1 MPANFHLTCRFPTAK
16 RNILTSVLLT
26 VVLTVLLTVLL
37 SAITMAGCAAPSS
50 SATSITPNPAGT
62 PFATPVADVAQRV
75 QALLPLDALLLGEQ
89 HDAPDHQ
96 RIHREVIEALA
107 ARGALA
113 AVVLEMAMQGNSTA
127 SLANS
132 SSQGSAG
139 ASEDA
144 VRAALKWDER
154 AWPWASYA
162 PAIMA
167 AVRAG
172 VPVLGSNMPRAQMG
186 AAMQQANL
194 DQRLNGPALKAQQQL
209 IRSGHCNLLPES
221 QISPMTRI
229 QIARDVAMAN
239 TIVQALASSAQTVST
254 TRAATPS
261 NPAAATTAVT
271 AITATAPNSSTTA
284 STVVL
289 LAGSGHVDRT
299 LGVPQH
305 LPPGVKAKSVLLVAG
320 LASDAGDKA
329 ADFDVVWAAAPVSAK
344 DYCAGLKAKING

>member
-1 MPANFHLTCRFPTAK
+1 VNQIIRVSALAGV
-16 RNILTSVLLT
+16 ILCSIAL
-26 VVLTVLLTVLL
+26 
-37 SAITMAGCAAPSS
+37 AGCAAP
-50 SATSITPNPAGT
+50 TP
-62 PFATPVADVAQRV
+62 PVAPKYASQPVTDVAARV

-96 RIHREVIEALA
+96 RIHREVIETLA

-127 SLANS
+127 GL
-132 SSQGSAG
+132 GST
-139 ASEDA
+139 SEDA
-144 VRAALKWDER
+144 VRTALKWDEQ
-154 AWPWASYA
+154 AWPWATYA

-172 VPVLGSNMPRAQMG
+172 VPVIGSNMPLAQMG
-186 AAMQQANL
+186 AAMQQPSL
-194 DQRLNGPALKAQQQL
+194 DQRLSGPALTAQQKL

-239 TIVQALASSAQTVST
+239 AIAQAHAS
-254 TRAATPS
+254 AA
-261 NPAAATTAVT
+261 
-271 AITATAPNSSTTA
+271 NSSR
-284 STVVL
+284 TVVL

-305 LPPGVKAKSVLLVAG
+305 LPPGLKSRSVLMVAG
-320 LASDAGDKA
+320 NASEAGERA
-329 ADFDVVWAAAPVSAK
+329 ADFDVVWSAAPVPPQ
-344 DYCAGLKAKING
+344 DYCAGLKAKFKG

>member
-1 MPANFHLTCRFPTAK
+1 MK
-16 RNILTSVLLT
+16 RYVLTSVLLT
-26 VVLTVLLTVLL
+26 
-37 SAITMAGCAAPSS
+37 AITVAGCVAPSS
-50 SATSITPNPAGT
+50 PATFATLNSAGT
-62 PFATPVADVAQRV
+62 PVATPVADIAARV

-113 AVVLEMAMQGNSTA
+113 GVVLEMAMQGNSTA
-127 SLANS
+127 SLVNT
-132 SSQGSAG
+132 GG
-139 ASEDA
+139 TLASEES
-144 VRAALKWDER
+144 VRAALKWEEP
-154 AWPWASYA
+154 AWPWAAYA

-172 VPVLGSNMPRAQMG
+172 VPVMGSNMPRAQMG
-186 AAMQQANL
+186 AAMQQPDL

-209 IRSGHCNLLPES
+209 IRIGHCNLLPEG

-239 TIVQALASSAQTVST
+239 AVVQAHAT
-254 TRAATPS
+254 AALSNGAPA
-261 NPAAATTAVT
+261 NPAQPGTAAKTG
-271 AITATAPNSSTTA
+271 N
-284 STVVL
+284 TVVL

-305 LPPGVKAKSVLLVAG
+305 LPPSMTVKSVLLVAG
-320 LASDAGDKA
+320 NASEAGGRA
-329 ADFDVVWAAAPVSAK
+329 ADFDAVWSAAAVPPQ
-344 DYCAGLKAKING
+344 DYCAGLKAKIKG

>member
-1 MPANFHLTCRFPTAK
+1 MRVNALLCV
-16 RNILTSVLLT
+16 ILCT
-26 VVLTVLLTVLL
+26 VTL
-37 SAITMAGCAAPSS
+37 AGCAAP
-50 SATSITPNPAGT
+50 AP
-62 PFATPVADVAQRV
+62 PVAPISASQPVTDVAARV

-96 RIHREVIEALA
+96 RIHREVIETLA

-127 SLANS
+127 GL
-132 SSQGSAG
+132 GST
-139 ASEDA
+139 SEDA
-144 VRAALKWDER
+144 ARTALKWDEQ
-154 AWPWASYA
+154 AWPWATYA

-172 VPVLGSNMPRAQMG
+172 VPVIGSNMPRAQMG
-186 AAMQQANL
+186 AAMQQPSL
-194 DQRLNGPALKAQQQL
+194 DQRLSGPALTAQQKL

-239 TIVQALASSAQTVST
+239 AIAQAHAS
-254 TRAATPS
+254 AA
-261 NPAAATTAVT
+261 
-271 AITATAPNSSTTA
+271 NSSK
-284 STVVL
+284 TVVL

-305 LPPGVKAKSVLLVAG
+305 LPRGLKSRSVLMVAG
-320 LASDAGDKA
+320 NASEAGERA
-329 ADFDVVWAAAPVSAK
+329 ADFDVVWSAAPVPPQ
-344 DYCAGLKAKING
+344 DYCAGLKAKFKG

>member
-1 MPANFHLTCRFPTAK
+1 MSANFHLTCRFPIVK
-16 RNILTSVLLT
+16 RNVLTSALLTAVLPVLLT
-26 VVLTVLLTVLL
+26 VVL

-62 PFATPVADVAQRV
+62 PVATAVADVAQRV
-75 QALLPLDALLLGEQ
+75 QALLPLDALLLGKQ

-127 SLANS
+127 SLAEPS
-132 SSQGSAG
+132 SKGGTG

-144 VRAALKWDER
+144 VRAALRWDEQ
-154 AWPWASYA
+154 AWPWATYA

-172 VPVLGSNMPRAQMG
+172 VAVLGSNMPRAQMG
-186 AAMQQANL
+186 AAMQQLEL
-194 DQRLNGPALKAQQQL
+194 DQRLSGPALKAQQQL
-209 IRSGHCNLLPES
+209 IRLGHCNLLPES

-239 TIVQALASSAQTVST
+239 AIVQALASSALTVPT

-261 NPAAATTAVT
+261 ITATTAVSAVSATTPSRSKT
-271 AITATAPNSSTTA
+271 AN
-284 STVVL
+284 TVVL
-289 LAGSGHVDRT
+289 LAGSGHVDRR

-329 ADFDVVWAAAPVSAK
+329 TDFDAVWAAAPVPAK
-344 DYCAGLKAKING
+344 DYCAGLKAKIKG